1 LEQLKGKITPGFF
14 HYSLSSDLY
23 NENIKW
29 GLGNTVFAIKIY
41 ATLGLLKSLSEEQK
55 KTMASFIKSFQK
67 KDGAIC
73 DPLIRRL
80 AWKKNLLLTLKNKNL
95 QNIFGKELMRAETRQ
110 AISSLKL
117 LDPHTKNLDGE
128 VPQNKVGN
136 PDKGR
141 KGIIKYLSKLNW
153 QKPWHAGSHFS
164 HLLFFL
170 QNSDLTNK
178 NELTNTAIKWINE
191 QQNPQDGAWYQGH
204 PSLQQKINGA
214 MKIIT
219 GLKVAEKMNFKYP
232 EKLIDLCLSANP
244 VREPHSL
251 APLEVNRQRRLS
263 HLWCGLLT
271 GLKSVAFSNGAKNN
285 KHACDNFNIIYVLHY
300 ANKVAGNSYRV
311 NEIKVFAEDRL
322 EIYKRYYFPAIG
334 GFSFLPN
341 KANIYYYGAK
351 ITRGLNEPDIH
362 GTCVFLWGISIISQ
376 ILGIDKELGFNEQT
390 P

>member
-1 LEQLKGKITPGFF
+1 MKTYDWIFDLKKRVPLFLEQLKGKTTPGFF
-14 HYSLSSDLY
+14 HYSPSGDLY

-41 ATLGLLKSLSEEQK
+41 ATLDLLKSLSEEQK

-80 AWKKNLLLTLKNKNL
+80 AWKKNLLLTLKNKNF
-95 QNIFGKELMRAETRQ
+95 QNIFGEETIRAETRQ

-117 LDPHTKNLDGE
+117 LDPRAKNWGAG

-170 QNSDLTNK
+170 QNSDLANK
-178 NELTNTAIKWINE
+178 DELINDAIKWINK
-191 QQNPQDGAWYQGH
+191 QQNPQDGAWHQGS

-232 EKLIDLCLSANP
+232 EKLIDLCLP
-244 VREPHSL
+244 PH
-251 APLEVNRQRRLS
+251 QK
-263 HLWCGLLT
+263 LWCG
-271 GLKSVAFSNGAKNN
+271 GVSAKND

-300 ANKVAGNSYRV
+300 ANKVAGNNYRV

-322 EIYKRYYFPAIG
+322 ETYKRYYFPEIG

-362 GTCVFLWGISIISQ
+362 GTCIFLQGIALATQ
-376 ILGIDKELGFNEQT
+376 ILGVAPVLKFKELVL
-390 P
+390 

>member
-1 LEQLKGKITPGFF
+1 METCDWIFDLKKRVPLFLEQLKGKITPGFF

-41 ATLGLLKSLSEEQK
+41 ATLGLLKNLPEEQK

-67 KDGAIC
+67 KDGVIC

-95 QNIFGKELMRAETRQ
+95 QNIFGEETIRAETRQ

-117 LDPHTKNLDGE
+117 LDSHAKNWGAG

-164 HLLFFL
+164 HLLFSI
-170 QNSDLTNK
+170 QNSDLANK
-178 NELTNTAIKWINE
+178 DELINGAIKWINK
-191 QQNPQDGAWYQGH
+191 QQKPQDGAWYQGH

-214 MKIIT
+214 MKIMT

-232 EKLIDLCLSANP
+232 EKLIDLCLP
-244 VREPHSL
+244 PH
-251 APLEVNRQRRLS
+251 QK
-263 HLWCGLLT
+263 LWCG
-271 GLKSVAFSNGAKNN
+271 GVSAKNN
-285 KHACDNFNIIYVLHY
+285 NHACDNFNIIYVLHY
-300 ANKVAGNSYRV
+300 ANQVAGNNYRI
-311 NEIKVFAEDRL
+311 NEIKVFAEERL

-351 ITRGLNEPDIH
+351 ITKGLNEPDIH
-362 GTCVFLWGISIISQ
+362 GTCMFLQGIALAAQ
-376 ILGIDKELGFNEQT
+376 ILGVAPVLKFKELVL
-390 P
+390 

>member
-1 LEQLKGKITPGFF
+1 METYDWIFDLKKRAPLFLEQLKGKTAPGFF

-41 ATLGLLKSLSEEQK
+41 AALGLLKNLPAEQK
-55 KTMASFIKSFQK
+55 ETMASFIKSFQK

-95 QNIFGKELMRAETRQ
+95 RNIFGKETMRAETRQ

-117 LDPHTKNLDGE
+117 LDPRAKNWDAG

-136 PDKGR
+136 SDKGR
-141 KGIIKYLSKLNW
+141 KKIIKYLSKLNW

-170 QNSDLTNK
+170 QNSDLANK
-178 NELTNTAIKWINE
+178 DELTDTAIKWINK
-191 QQNPQDGAWYQGH
+191 QQNFQDGSWHQGR

-219 GLKVAEKMNFKYP
+219 GLKVAEKMDFKYP
-232 EKLIDLCLSANP
+232 KKLIDLCLSA
-244 VREPHSL
+244 
-251 APLEVNRQRRLS
+251 
-263 HLWCGLLT
+263 
-271 GLKSVAFSNGAKNN
+271 KNDE
-285 KHACDNFNIIYVLHY
+285 HACDNFNIIYVLHY
-300 ANKVAGNSYRV
+300 ANKVAGNNYRV
-311 NEIKVFAEDRL
+311 NEIKKFAEDRL
-322 EIYKRYYFPAIG
+322 ETYKKYYFPAIG

-341 KANIYYYGAK
+341 QANIYYYGAK

-362 GTCVFLWGISIISQ
+362 GTCIFLQGIALAAQ
-376 ILGIDKELGFNEQT
+376 ILEAAPVLKFKELVL
-390 P
+390 